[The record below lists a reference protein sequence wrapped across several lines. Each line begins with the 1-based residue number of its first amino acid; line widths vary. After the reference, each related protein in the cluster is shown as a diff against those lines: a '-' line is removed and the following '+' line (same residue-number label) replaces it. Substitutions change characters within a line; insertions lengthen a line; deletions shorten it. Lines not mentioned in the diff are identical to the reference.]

1 MKDSLTVGC
10 TRTILRS
17 VRSFVSDVLIKIGL
31 SDLDVNMLV
40 LAVDEVCSNLIIH
53 SHSCNPERHI
63 TLEIRTDEE
72 GIYFDIMDEG
82 KLFNFMNYE
91 EPTIDQ
97 LVQDQRKGG
106 MGIILV
112 KRIMD
117 NIEFFRDENR
127 NVIRLY
133 KKFSGKMASS
143 A

>member
-1 MKDSLTVGC
+1 MKDKLTVGC

-17 VRSFVSDVLIKIGL
+17 VRSFVSDVLYKIGL
-31 SDLDVNMLV
+31 SDTDVNMLV

-53 SHSCNPERHI
+53 SHSCNPERYI
-63 TLEIRTDEE
+63 TLEVRTDNN
-72 GIYFDIMDEG
+72 GIFFDIMDEG
-82 KLFNFMNYE
+82 KLFNFMNYQ
-91 EPTIDQ
+91 EPTLDQ

-117 NIEFFRDENR
+117 NIEFFREDNR

-133 KKFSGKMASS
+133 KKFNSQS
-143 A
+143 APKD

>member
-17 VRSFVSDVLIKIGL
+17 VRSFVSDVLFKIGM
-31 SDLDVNMLV
+31 SDIDVNMLV

-63 TLEIRTDEE
+63 TLEIWTDND
-72 GIYFDIMDEG
+72 GIFFDIMDEG

-91 EPTIDQ
+91 EPTLDQ

-117 NIEFFRDENR
+117 NIEFFREDNR

-133 KKFSGKMASS
+133 KKFTDKSQAAS
-143 A
+143 